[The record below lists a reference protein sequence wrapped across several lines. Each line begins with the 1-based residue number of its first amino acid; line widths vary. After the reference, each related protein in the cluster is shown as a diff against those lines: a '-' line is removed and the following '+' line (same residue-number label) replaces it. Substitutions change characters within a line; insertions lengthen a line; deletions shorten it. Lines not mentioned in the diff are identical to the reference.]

1 MEQLLMFKMKFLL
14 FVVAS
19 NIFGLGGSR
28 VELDSQCLNCFN
40 VDYDKTIWL
49 EQEPSLDNPEPEN
62 DLFGFSLALGDK
74 KVYIGAPGFGK
85 TGNVFQCPVSFDK
98 SKSSSNSGSSL
109 KAPCYDTEL
118 NTAFKNRGKSRFLI
132 GKSNCFLSKLQKV

>member
-1 MEQLLMFKMKFLL
+1 MFETKFFLL
-14 FVVAS
+14 VVAS
-19 NIFGLGGSR
+19 RFLGLGGSR

-49 EQEPSLDNPEPEN
+49 EQSPSLDNPEPEN

-74 KVYIGAPGFGK
+74 KVYIGAPGYGK
-85 TGNVFQCPVSFDK
+85 TGNVFQCPVSFDQ
-98 SKSSSNSGSSL
+98 SFDVAFGNSGSSR

-118 NTAFKNRGKSRFLI
+118 NTAFKNRGRS
-132 GKSNCFLSKLQKV
+132 SLSTTSENEVLY